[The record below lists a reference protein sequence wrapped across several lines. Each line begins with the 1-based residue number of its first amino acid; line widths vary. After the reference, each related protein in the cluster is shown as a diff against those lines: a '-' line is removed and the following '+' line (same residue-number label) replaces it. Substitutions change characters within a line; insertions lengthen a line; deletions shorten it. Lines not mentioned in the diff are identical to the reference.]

1 MLMYRQVLEPSTLE
15 EAQGMMEK
23 NKWAPLLAGGCW
35 IGLGTRKFP
44 AVIDLSKLG
53 LRYIKEEADAFLIG
67 AMATQGD
74 VENFEPFQT
83 FGKGILPKAVHTI
96 LGVQFRNMATMGGS
110 VAARFGFSDIIP
122 ALLALDAEVE
132 LFGKGRMPIKEY
144 LNFKEKAILVEI
156 VIPKKEQP
164 VAALAFRKSVSDFP
178 YLTGSVSINETGCH
192 IYVGGRP
199 SRAVEAVEA
208 GRLFTEKGMD
218 ALEECAALAAE
229 EVKFQTNSHSS
240 AEYRQAMA
248 KVMVKRLLQEV
259 SRWTCN

>member
-53 LRYIKEEADAFLIG
+53 LRYIKEEADAFHIG

-96 LGVQFRNMATMGGS
+96 LGVQFRNMATIGGS

-132 LFGKGRMPIKEY
+132 LFGKGRMSLKEY
-144 LNFKEKAILVEI
+144 LNFKEKAILVEVI
-156 VIPKKEQP
+156 IPKKEQP

-199 SRAVEAVEA
+199 SRAVEAVQA
-208 GRLFTEKGMD
+208 GRLFTEKGVD
-218 ALEECAALAAE
+218 ALEECVALAAA

-240 AEYRQAMA
+240 ADYRQAMT